1 MSMPTR
7 DGTAEPVS
15 RYQILRR
22 ERGQGN
28 IHFPCSAHHEQGWQ
42 PYQDD
47 PYSCYVYRLCVT
59 IHNKEQE
66 NQKKQKQK
74 KQTKKGNHIIRVRQ
88 EKHLQQATQE
98 RQKGHRMR
106 QTAKEK
112 KNRRKEEQKSNEI
125 KLLGAQTQKASR
137 LADRP
142 KIKEEQD
149 PHRTHLFRNIP
160 QKVKTNK
167 NKTAKKPNDTKSHTL
182 LSFIKSHIIN

>member
-1 MSMPTR
+1 MPTR

-22 ERGQGN
+22 ERGQEN

-74 KQTKKGNHIIRVRQ
+74 KQTKKGNHIIRVRRQ

-98 RQKGHRMR
+98 RQKGQRMR

-112 KNRRKEEQKSNEI
+112 KTGGK
-125 KLLGAQTQKASR
+125 G
-137 LADRP
+137 
-142 KIKEEQD
+142 
-149 PHRTHLFRNIP
+149 
-160 QKVKTNK
+160 NK
-167 NKTAKKPNDTKSHTL
+167 NQMK
-182 LSFIKSHIIN
+182 